1 MEVLTKATVALT
13 LLPVIGGS
21 IALATTAPVLAQTIL
36 PTDTTTQVSVSDQD
50 VIDISGGTQAAGN
63 IFHSFDQF
71 SLGQQQTANFITALT
86 TDTVIGQ
93 VIGGTTSTIDGLL
106 KITGSSADLYLVN
119 PAGLIFGPNARLDL
133 GGSFTATTATHL
145 GNDTQWFEVLSDP
158 DYSTLVTAPSHFGF
172 SHSGGITNHGQ
183 LTVRDGHSLRLLAP
197 QVTNAGM
204 LSAPGGEVTLFAPEP
219 GQTIHIGQSG
229 GLLNLEISPDNRSLD
244 NLPAS
249 ITGGEVNHSNTLVV
263 SQDGAVSLVTEP
275 SPRAQPSFS
284 LINRGIV
291 STQGTTGGEINLL
304 GDTIQ
309 VMDSGLNATGKNG
322 GGSIRIGGAYQ
333 GSGSLPRS
341 TQTTITNTTLITD
354 ADQQGNGGQV
364 IVWSDGITNFDGTV
378 SAQSTTGDGGLVET
392 SGLLQLTIGENTEVT
407 TTAPTGRAGLWL
419 LDPTELTIVDT
430 NAPGEIITDTNDPVN
445 NAINVSTI
453 VSALNNTNVTLQA
466 ASDITFAA
474 ALDARANGTANDLFL
489 DTATLNLNERITLKE
504 GGQLSGT
511 ATTVNVGANGR
522 IQNGV
527 DAVASGGTVNLAAN
541 TYRDGNVIII
551 DQPLSLVGQGR
562 DLTAISGDIDS
573 NGVGDHPVLKITNWG
588 SNSTLTG
595 LTLQDGLSTSNGA
608 GLSNNG
614 NNIVL
619 NNTHFINNE
628 IIESTKDGGAIHNTG
643 SLTILNSVFE
653 NNRTSSDGGAIDI
666 LQGSVEIVDSV
677 FLNNQAAGHGGAID
691 IDPQGV
697 LTVLKT
703 DFSQNTAASHGGAIY
718 SEGDVQLE
726 AVNFTQN
733 LAIEGSGGAAF
744 LTNTSEIRA
753 GYFFNNRAQSGG
765 GLYNQGES
773 QLLSSIFSNNQSTGI
788 GTFDGGGGIENAA
801 GGRLSLE
808 SSLISNNL
816 SATNGG
822 GVLNLA
828 NDSQTGVA
836 IANSAIVNN
845 QAANKGGGIEIAS
858 IESFSDLSQLTV
870 SNSTI
875 SGNQADI
882 GGGIRTVGPTTLT
895 NVTITANTAIR
906 SGGGLSKNPS
916 TAATPDLINTIVAN
930 NIAPSHP
937 DVEGQFSDQGN
948 NLIGIDQGS
957 IGFNVST
964 LVGTTN
970 TPIDPRLTSLNNTRG
985 SLPSHQLLSDSP
997 AANAGNNL
1005 AAAPSD
1011 QHRQPRIVG
1020 NTVDIGA
1027 VESPILPAVPPPT
1040 NPTSPTPTPQFSDP
1054 SSPSTPSSPD
1064 NPPQLA
1070 PPQPTTQLDEAN
1082 VDEANVDEANVLV
1095 QEEKITQPLN
1105 LEPEQISPT
1114 TPSRRLR
1121 YFDEAAFQ
1129 YLEDSFSEDY
1139 EDYWQLPQTQSIT
1152 LQTVQKTLQQANEL
1166 HQIQSAV
1173 IYAIFVPQAPGSS
1186 TKSTIDRFALPRNH
1200 STPSPED
1207 KLLLVLVSATGKP
1220 VQYLVNV
1227 TRAELTQQ
1235 AKLFRLAT
1243 SDPDDQLSYQAL
1255 ARQMYSWLLAPLQA
1269 DLAQGKIEHIMYS
1282 LDQGLRTIP
1291 LAAMM
1296 HEDSFVIEQY
1306 GISII
1311 PSMGLTQPQFD
1322 TIPSVSRSL
1331 VAGANQFEALA
1342 ALPAVPIE
1350 LKVVAENTQATDILL
1365 NETFTLDNFLTLHTS
1380 QQPDLLHLATHAEFN
1395 AGNLDES
1402 FIQFWDAQLTFNQM
1416 RELNWSELRLLIL
1429 SACGTALSSPE
1440 AELGFIGLA
1449 AAAGI
1454 ETSMGSL
1461 WNVSDLG
1468 TLALMTEFYT
1478 QLSPTS
1484 LRFKSL
1490 QQAQISL
1497 IQGNTHIN
1505 NSILD
1510 TSSEDILLPAEWNLP
1525 ASAEFSHPFYW
1536 AGFTMVG
1543 NPWR

>member
-1 MEVLTKATVALT
+1 MEVLTKATAALT
-13 LLPVIGGS
+13 LLPIIGS
-21 IALATTAPVLAQTIL
+21 STALATTAPLLAQTIL
-36 PTDTTTQVSVSDQD
+36 PTDTNTQVNVSDRG

-63 IFHSFDQF
+63 VFHSFDQF
-71 SLGQQQTANFITALT
+71 NLGQQQTANFITAPN
-86 TDTVIGQ
+86 TDAVIGQ
-93 VIGGTTSTIDGLL
+93 VIGGNTSTIDGLL
-106 KITGSSADLYLVN
+106 RITGSSADLYLVN

-145 GNDTQWFEVLSDP
+145 GNDTQWIEILSDP
-158 DYSTLVTAPSHFGF
+158 DYSTLVTAPSQFGF
-172 SHSGGITNHGQ
+172 SHSGSITNHGQ

-197 QVTNAGM
+197 QVTNAGI

-219 GQTIHIGQSG
+219 DQTIRVGQPD
-229 GLLNLEISPDNRSLD
+229 GLLNLEITLGNRNLG

-249 ITGGEVNHSNTLVV
+249 LTGGEINHSNTLTV
-263 SQDGAVSLVTEP
+263 SQKGEISLVTSEP
-275 SPRAQPSFS
+275 SLTAQPSFS
-284 LINRGIV
+284 LINRGVI

-309 VMDSGLNATGKNG
+309 VTDSVLNATGKNG

-333 GSGSLPRS
+333 GDNSLPQS
-341 TQTTITNTTLITD
+341 SHTIVTNTTLSAD

-364 IVWSDGITNFDGTV
+364 IIWSDGITNFDGII
-378 SAQSTTGDGGLVET
+378 SAQSSVGNGGLVET
-392 SGLLQLTIGENTEVT
+392 SGLQQLTIGENTQVT
-407 TTAPTGRAGLWL
+407 TAAPAGQAGLWL

-430 NAPGEIITDTNDPVN
+430 GGPGEIITDTNDPIHNV
-445 NAINVSTI
+445 IDVSTI
-453 VSALNNTNVTLQA
+453 VSALDNTNVTLQA

-474 ALDARANGTANDLFL
+474 ALDARANGTANNLFL
-489 DTATLNLNERITLKE
+489 DAAVLNLNERITLKE
-504 GGQLSGT
+504 SGQLSGT
-511 ATTVNVGANGR
+511 ATTVNVGANGS

-527 DAVASGGTVNLAAN
+527 DAVASGGTVNLTAT
-541 TYRDGNVIII
+541 TYREGNVIII
-551 DQPLSLVGQGR
+551 DQPLSLIGQGQDR
-562 DLTAISGDIDS
+562 TAISGDIDS
-573 NGVGDHPVLKITNWG
+573 NGVGNHPVLKITNRG
-588 SNSTLTG
+588 NNITLTG

-619 NNTHFINNE
+619 NNTHFFNNE
-628 IIESTKDGGAIHNTG
+628 IIESTQDGGAIHNTG

-653 NNRTSSDGGAIDI
+653 NNRTSSDGAAIDI

-691 IDPQGV
+691 IDPQGI
-697 LTVLKT
+697 LTVFNT

-718 SEGDVQLE
+718 SEGNLKLE

-733 LAIEGSGGAAF
+733 LAVEGSGGAAF
-744 LTNTSEIRA
+744 LTNNSEIRA
-753 GYFFNNRAQSGG
+753 GYFFNNTAQSGG
-765 GLYNQGES
+765 GLYNQGKS

-788 GTFDGGGGIENAA
+788 SPFDGGGGIANMA
-801 GGRLSLE
+801 GGSLSLE
-808 SSLISNNL
+808 SSLISNNF

-822 GVLNLA
+822 GILNLA

-858 IESFSDLSQLTV
+858 IDSFADLSQLTV

-875 SGNQADI
+875 SGNQAFI

-895 NVTITANTAIR
+895 NVTITTNTADF
-906 SGGGLSKNPS
+906 GGGLSENIS
-916 TAATPDLINTIVAN
+916 TASTPALINTIVAN
-930 NIAPSHP
+930 NSAPTNP
-937 DVEGQFSDQGN
+937 DVEGQFDDQGN

-957 IGFNVST
+957 TGFNLSI
-964 LVGTTN
+964 LVGTNN
-970 TPIDPRLTSLNNTRG
+970 TPLDPRLTALNNIRG

-1005 AAAPSD
+1005 AATPSD
-1011 QHRQPRIVG
+1011 QHGQPRIVG

-1027 VESPILPAVPPPT
+1027 VESLILPTVTLPA
-1040 NPTSPTPTPQFSDP
+1040 NPTSPTPIPQFSNP
-1054 SSPSTPSSPD
+1054 SSPINPSSSE
-1064 NPPQLA
+1064 NPPQLTPPA
-1070 PPQPTTQLDEAN
+1070 PESPIQLD
-1082 VDEANVDEANVLV
+1082 NVLV
-1095 QEEKITQPLN
+1095 QEGKITQPLN
-1105 LEPEQISPT
+1105 LAPEQISLT

-1121 YFDEAAFQ
+1121 YFDEEAFQ

-1152 LQTVQKTLQQANEL
+1152 LQTVQKTLQQAHEL

-1173 IYAIFVPQAPGSS
+1173 IYAVFVPQTPETSAQRTVNG
-1186 TKSTIDRFALPRNH
+1186 FVLPRNH

-1207 KLLLVLVSATGKP
+1207 KLLLILVSATGKP
-1220 VQYLVNV
+1220 IQYLVNV

-1255 ARQMYSWLLAPLQA
+1255 ARQMYGWLLAPLQA
-1269 DLAQGKIEHIMYS
+1269 NLAQGRIEHIIYS

-1311 PSMGLTQPQFD
+1311 PSMGLTQPQFEN
-1322 TIPSVSRSL
+1322 IPAVARSL
-1331 VAGANQFEALA
+1331 VAGANQFETLA
-1342 ALPAVPIE
+1342 SLPAVPIE
-1350 LKVVAENTQATDILL
+1350 LQVVAKNTQATDILL
-1365 NETFTLDNFLTLHTS
+1365 NETFTLDNFLALHTA

-1429 SACGTALSSPE
+1429 SACGTALSSPD

-1478 QLSPTS
+1478 QLSPTA

-1510 TSSEDILLPAEWNLP
+1510 TSHEDILLPAEWNLP